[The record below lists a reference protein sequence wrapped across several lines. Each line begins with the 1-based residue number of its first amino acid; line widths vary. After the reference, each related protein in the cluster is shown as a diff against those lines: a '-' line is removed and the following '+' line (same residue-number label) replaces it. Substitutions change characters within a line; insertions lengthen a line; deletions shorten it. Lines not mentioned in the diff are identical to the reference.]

1 MVSMCGGW
9 GVEAHSSVLSTSSL
23 FILNRGAKLSG
34 RVLKIRGMDL
44 VAVFFFHSFGFFCGF
59 NLMMIVI
66 LFEGI

>member
-44 VAVFFFHSFGFFCGF
+44 VAVDFHSFDFFFDF
-59 NLMMIVI
+59 NLMDLGFQCV
-66 LFEGI
+66 